1 MSLTAQQLK
10 KIDPLHALIAGGFV
24 SGTKHPIPL
33 VATRFDVD
41 LDHGL
46 AIVSATRIFRN
57 AEESSIEATITFPMP
72 VHAILFNLETRID
85 GRVLKARAQR
95 KSQARGTYEST
106 IERGKTAVLH
116 EEVLRGV
123 HMLSVGHVPAGA
135 EIEVSATWTT
145 TVTNLNG
152 RAQLRIPLTVGDIY
166 GRSGLPDSDDLT
178 YGGPVQTAELRVRCL
193 NGEVTLR
200 GGRLDDGRAQVT
212 LNAPIDLEV

>member
-1 MSLTAQQLK
+1 MTAAQLK

-41 LDHGL
+41 LHHGL
-46 AIVSATRIFRN
+46 AIVTATRIFRN
-57 AEESSIEATITFPMP
+57 AEDSSIEATITFPMP
-72 VHAILFNLETRID
+72 VHAVLFNLEARIN
-85 GRVLKARAQR
+85 GRVLKGRAQR
-95 KSQARGTYEST
+95 KSQARATYEVA

-123 HMLSVGHVPAGA
+123 HMLSIGHVPAGA
-135 EIEVSATWTT
+135 EIAVSATWAMSLTS
-145 TVTNLNG
+145 LNG

-178 YGGPVQTAELRVRCL
+178 RGGPVQTADLAVQCRD
-193 NGEVTLR
+193 GEVTLL
-200 GGRLDDGRAQVT
+200 GGRLVDGRAQVP
-212 LNAPIDLEV
+212 LNAPRLEPC